1 MEGAKMKKIIALL
14 ATVVGLAIFSIVN
27 VSGGKLPSV
36 GYVLVGPKNDGGW
49 SMRHSQGF
57 DILTKYGY
65 NVTGVESVVEA
76 DSGKVFAKLARKND
90 IVFGTSFGFM
100 KPMVKVAA
108 KNPDTIFMHATGY
121 MGSDNMDNY
130 VCRGYQARYLTGVA
144 AGLLTKTNN
153 IGVVGSHPIP
163 EIVRNINAIALGARS
178 VNPKAKVNVIWINA
192 WFDPPK
198 DTDASNALYESGND
212 VLYTTG
218 DIPSVVILAEKESTP
233 EKPIWSMGNDAPMNS
248 FGPNRIVTGVIF
260 NWNLLYKEI
269 VDKLAAGKLEMG
281 QKYFRG
287 LKEGCAALSPWGLEV
302 PQEVSNHVDTL
313 KMRWINDMQETNG
326 QHWDEL
332 WPFSGG
338 YNKRDGTPVAAGSVD
353 RHQLDTMGYYVEG
366 IAQPFP
372 TSE

>member
-1 MEGAKMKKIIALL
+1 MKKIIALV
-14 ATVVGLAIFSIVN
+14 AMVAIAVAFSISTV
-27 VSGGKLPSV
+27 GKELPSV

-57 DILTKYGY
+57 ESLTKHGY
-65 NVTGVESVVEA
+65 KVTMVESVPEA
-76 DSGKVFAKLARKND
+76 DSGRVFANLARKHD

-100 KPMVKVAA
+100 EPMAKVAK

-121 MGSDNMDNY
+121 KSSDNMDNY
-130 VCRGYQARYLTGVA
+130 VCRGYQARYLTGIA

-153 IGVVGSHPIP
+153 IGVVGSHPVP

-178 VNPKAKVNVIWINA
+178 VNPDVKINVIWINA

-198 DTDASNALYESGND
+198 DTEAAKVLWETGND
-212 VLYTTG
+212 VLYTTA

-248 FGPNRIVTGVIF
+248 FGPNRIATGVIF
-260 NWNLLYKEI
+260 NWNLLYKHI
-269 VDKLAAGKLEMG
+269 LDNMAAGTLQMG
-281 QKYFRG
+281 QRYFWG
-287 LKEGCAALSPWGLEV
+287 MKEGCAALSPWGLEV

-313 KMRWINDMQETNG
+313 KMEWINDMR
-326 QHWDEL
+326 WDDQ

-338 YNKRDGTPVAAGSVD
+338 YNKQDGTSVAAGSID
-353 RHQLDTMGYYVEG
+353 RHQLETMQYYVEG
-366 IAQPFP
+366 IVNPFP
-372 TSE
+372 GE